1 MPELWTAR
9 GICRLPHAFGLG
21 QHEDGFV
28 DEIRFVVHL
37 FKDVADFGGGVET
50 VGLCGGFLR
59 PAPTLYP
66 PRLLFSFVS
75 ITFAFEI

>member
-50 VGLCGGFLR
+50 VGLCGGFFASR
-59 PAPTLYP
+59 ANSVPAALA
-66 PRLLFSFVS
+66 FFVC
-75 ITFAFEI
+75 FHYFCF

>member
-28 DEIRFVVHL
+28 DEIRLVAHL
-37 FKDVADFGGGVET
+37 FEDVADFGGGVET
-50 VGLCGGFLR
+50 VGLCGVFFASRASSL
-59 PAPTLYP
+59 PAALA
-66 PRLLFSFVS
+66 FFV
-75 ITFAFEI
+75 FFHYFCF